1 MENQG
6 LVSPNLV
13 TFFFTFV
20 NIGVLFFI
28 LRAILFRPVSKFMEE
43 RARKIQ
49 DSIDQAEKNK
59 AQSRQLLEQYEARL
73 KAADAEADSIL
84 SAAREDAEAEAA
96 QIVAEGK
103 AAAEALI
110 ASARKQLE
118 VEQRAAFARFRIEA
132 AALVTAAAGR
142 LAARDFNG
150 DDQRRYANMLLEELA
165 ARTGGAAERNR

>member
-13 TFFFTFV
+13 TFFLTFV

-28 LRAILFRPVSKFMEE
+28 LRAILFKPVTKFMEE
-43 RARKIQ
+43 RARRIQ

-59 AQSRQLLEQYEARL
+59 VQSRQLIEQYEDRL
-73 KAADAEADSIL
+73 KAAEAEADSIL
-84 SAAREDAEAEAA
+84 RAARENAEAEAA
-96 QIVAEGK
+96 QIIAGGK
-103 AAAEALI
+103 AAAEALLVN
-110 ASARKQLE
+110 ARKQLE
-118 VEQRAAFARFRIEA
+118 AEQRAAFARFRIEA
-132 AALVTAAAGR
+132 AALVSAAAGR

-165 ARTGGAAERNR
+165 AQKGNH